1 MSSSN
6 VRRGEKNISR
16 ILWKRVQFLFI
27 FSFFEM
33 PKELVSMRVG
43 ENFLKSIRRSEGK
56 IIFNFFVTNF
66 IENSRSTSEKAAD
79 IKICYDYRSK
89 LVKNNEFSIVLQLR
103 IVWSDLKKIYFVLK
117 SIWYIREYEWDNTW
131 ILKNDN
137 EEWNDN
143 SRTSLFLFPPR
154 W

>member
-1 MSSSN
+1 MY
-6 VRRGEKNISR
+6 GEGKKISR
-16 ILWKRVQFLFI
+16 ASFENEFNFCLF
-27 FSFFEM
+27 SLFFEM

-89 LVKNNEFSIVLQLR
+89 LVKSNEFSIVLQLR
-103 IVWSDLKKIYFVLK
+103 IV
-117 SIWYIREYEWDNTW
+117 
-131 ILKNDN
+131 
-137 EEWNDN
+137 
-143 SRTSLFLFPPR
+143 
-154 W
+154 